1 MKKEEEKI
9 QKAKNKKDRYRQ
21 VDKLQTIMRYRFN
34 NKSIL
39 NHALTHRSYVNET
52 GSHVQDNERLEY
64 LGDSVLALVVNEYLY
79 RHFDEYP
86 EGKLAKIKSAA
97 VSERTLASIAYK
109 MKLGGF
115 VQMGKGE
122 ESCGGRERSS
132 ILANTL
138 EAIIG
143 AIYLDSGLKE
153 SRKFILSRI
162 KDDIDLIDNLSYMR
176 DPKTTLQEIVQ
187 KKYKER
193 PEYVIT
199 EEKGPD
205 HKKEF
210 YIDLIVNKKKIAQ
223 GHGSSKRKAEMNA
236 ARTALKELDLKN
248 ENIQ

>member
-1 MKKEEEKI
+1 
-9 QKAKNKKDRYRQ
+9 
-21 VDKLQTIMRYRFN
+21 
-34 NKSIL
+34 
-39 NHALTHRSYVNET
+39 
-52 GSHVQDNERLEY
+52 
-64 LGDSVLALVVNEYLY
+64 
-79 RHFDEYP
+79 
-86 EGKLAKIKSAA
+86 
-97 VSERTLASIAYK
+97 
-109 MKLGGF
+109 
-115 VQMGKGE
+115 
-122 ESCGGRERSS
+122 
-132 ILANTL
+132 
-138 EAIIG
+138 
-143 AIYLDSGLKE
+143 
-153 SRKFILSRI
+153 
-162 KDDIDLIDNLSYMR
+162 MR

>member
-1 MKKEEEKI
+1 MKKEEEKSR
-9 QKAKNKKDRYRQ
+9 KVKDKKNRYRQ
-21 VDKLQTIMRYRFN
+21 LDKLQTIMRYRFN
-34 NKSIL
+34 NKSVL

-52 GSHVQDNERLEY
+52 GVHVQDNERLEY

-97 VSERTLASIAYK
+97 VSERTLASMARK
-109 MKLGGF
+109 MNLGSF
-115 VQMGKGE
+115 IQMGKGE
-122 ESCGGRERSS
+122 ENSGGRERSS
-132 ILANTL
+132 ILSNTL

-153 SRKFILSRI
+153 SRKFILGRI
-162 KDDIDLIDNLSYMR
+162 KDDIDIIDNLSYMR

-193 PEYVIT
+193 PQYVII

-205 HKKEF
+205 HEKEF
-210 YIDLIVNKKKIAQ
+210 FIDLIVNDKKIAQ
-223 GHGSSKRKAEMNA
+223 GHGSSKRKAEMDA
-236 ARTALKELDLKN
+236 ARSALKDLNLDEKKH
-248 ENIQ
+248 E